1 MIFRSITSGQKRL
14 MLRLRCRNTSQENIK
29 AGEIG
34 EIAMFNCWMRTIM
47 RLYKIPF
54 RPVDPED
61 QKPDINRLLWDRCNG
76 AGDYRV
82 WLRWQGDNR

>member
-1 MIFRSITSGQKRL
+1 
-14 MLRLRCRNTSQENIK
+14 
-29 AGEIG
+29 
-34 EIAMFNCWMRTIM
+34 M